1 MKYYIFTA
9 LVCLNLFGCSNESAS
24 PSEKLT
30 LDVATKN
37 ARNSMVPGT
46 EIRNIVRENG
56 WQDTSSVNIYKVRY
70 NYELTLTEDLPQ
82 AILELAKNYE
92 KEVKGNLETFDTEK
106 IAHLDPRQM
115 SYLQL
120 MLNSSG
126 WANNQKNFPERRDIF
141 LTKCDQCMAYWNS
154 DEGGED
160 ATRLRRFSYMQA
172 WSYFESA
179 GFKDDS
185 KKGDAALWNT
195 TTSFMKTENGWVEA
209 N

>member
-1 MKYYIFTA
+1 MKLHIFS
-9 LVCLNLFGCSNESAS
+9 LLFCMGLLACSNENAA

-30 LDVATKN
+30 LEVATKN
-37 ARNSMVPGT
+37 AKNSMLPGT
-46 EIRNIVRENG
+46 EISNVVRENG
-56 WQDTSSVNIYKVRY
+56 WQDTSSVNLYKVRY
-70 NYELTLTEDLPQ
+70 NYELVLTEDLPH

-92 KEVKGNLETFDTEK
+92 KEIKGNLETFDTEK

-120 MLNSSG
+120 MLNG
-126 WANNQKNFPERRDIF
+126 REWIDNQKNFPERRDIF

-154 DEGGED
+154 EEGGED

-195 TTSFMKTENGWVEA
+195 TTSFMKTENGWMEA